1 MKIGVLATAVYPSC
15 LESVVATLHKSVA
28 MKKESAIQPVGK
40 QSSKI
45 GRPVSKPDPVIVEQV
60 LEHVAHGGTLRAFCR
75 QKGMPSYRTLYR
87 WLDKDEEF
95 LSRFTYVSRFLGAR
109 AIAEEALALVDT
121 PPPIIGEGDNARMDN
136 AHVNWMRSRSDLRLK
151 LLSKWFPQE
160 YGDKVGI
167 DAKGDINLTIS
178 TGVPQG

>member
-1 MKIGVLATAVYPSC
+1 MKEEQITQIVL
-15 LESVVATLHKSVA
+15 
-28 MKKESAIQPVGK
+28 K
-40 QSSKI
+40 QSKL
-45 GRPVSKPDPVIVEQV
+45 GRPVSKPDPEIVEKV
-60 LEHVAHGGTLRAFCR
+60 LEHVALGGTLRAFCR

-87 WLDKDEEF
+87 WLDKDQEF

-121 PPPIIGEGDNARMDN
+121 PPPVIGEGDNARMDN

-151 LLSKWFPQE
+151 LLSKWYPQE

-167 DAKGDINLTIS
+167 DARGDINLTIS

>member
-1 MKIGVLATAVYPSC
+1 MKEEQITQIVL
-15 LESVVATLHKSVA
+15 
-28 MKKESAIQPVGK
+28 K
-40 QSSKI
+40 QSKL
-45 GRPVSKPDPVIVEQV
+45 GRPVSKPDPEIVEMV
-60 LEHVAHGGTLRAFCR
+60 LEHVALGGTLRAFCR

-87 WLDKDEEF
+87 WLDKDQEF

-121 PPPIIGEGDNARMDN
+121 PPPVIGEGDNARLDN

-151 LLSKWFPQE
+151 LLSKWYPQE

-178 TGVPQG
+178 TGIPQK

>member
-1 MKIGVLATAVYPSC
+1 MKEEQITQIVL
-15 LESVVATLHKSVA
+15 
-28 MKKESAIQPVGK
+28 K
-40 QSSKI
+40 QSKL
-45 GRPVSKPDPVIVEQV
+45 GRPVSKPDPEIVEKV
-60 LEHVAHGGTLRAFCR
+60 LEHVALGGTLRAFCR

-87 WLDKDEEF
+87 WLDKDQEF

-121 PPPIIGEGDNARMDN
+121 PPPVIGEGDNARMDN

-151 LLSKWFPQE
+151 LLSKWYPQE

-167 DAKGDINLTIS
+167 DAKGDISLTIS
-178 TGVPQG
+178 TGIPQG

>member
-1 MKIGVLATAVYPSC
+1 MKEEQITQIVL
-15 LESVVATLHKSVA
+15 
-28 MKKESAIQPVGK
+28 K
-40 QSSKI
+40 QSKL
-45 GRPVSKPDPVIVEQV
+45 GRPVSKPDPEIVEKV
-60 LEHVAHGGTLRAFCR
+60 LEHVALGGTLRAFCR

-87 WLDKDEEF
+87 WLDKDQEF

-121 PPPIIGEGDNARMDN
+121 PPPVIGEGDNARMDN

-151 LLSKWFPQE
+151 LLSKWYPQE

-167 DAKGDINLTIS
+167 DFRNLGQREPHQQPRI
-178 TGVPQG
+178 PQVKNLV

>member
-1 MKIGVLATAVYPSC
+1 MKEEQITQIVL
-15 LESVVATLHKSVA
+15 
-28 MKKESAIQPVGK
+28 K
-40 QSSKI
+40 QSKL
-45 GRPVSKPDPVIVEQV
+45 GRPVSKPDPEIVEMV
-60 LEHVAHGGTLRAFCR
+60 LEHVALGGTLRAFCR

-87 WLDKDEEF
+87 WLDKDQEF

-121 PPPIIGEGDNARMDN
+121 PPPVIGEGENARMDN

-151 LLSKWFPQE
+151 LLSKWYPQE

-178 TGVPQG
+178 TGIPQK

>member
-1 MKIGVLATAVYPSC
+1 MKEEQITQIVL
-15 LESVVATLHKSVA
+15 
-28 MKKESAIQPVGK
+28 K
-40 QSSKI
+40 QSKL
-45 GRPVSKPDPVIVEQV
+45 GRPVSKPDPEIVEMV
-60 LEHVAHGGTLRAFCR
+60 LEHVALGGTLRAFCR

-87 WLDKDEEF
+87 WLDKDQEF

-121 PPPIIGEGDNARMDN
+121 PPPVIGEGDNARMDN

-151 LLSKWFPQE
+151 LLSKWYPQE
-160 YGDKVGI
+160 NGDKVGI

-178 TGVPQG
+178 TGIPQK

>member
-1 MKIGVLATAVYPSC
+1 MKEEQITQIVL
-15 LESVVATLHKSVA
+15 
-28 MKKESAIQPVGK
+28 K
-40 QSSKI
+40 QSKL
-45 GRPVSKPDPVIVEQV
+45 GRPVSKPDPEIVEKV
-60 LEHVAHGGTLRAFCR
+60 LEHVALGGTLRAFCR

-87 WLDKDEEF
+87 WLDKDQEF

-121 PPPIIGEGDNARMDN
+121 PPPVIGEGDNARMDN

-151 LLSKWFPQE
+151 LLSKWYPQE

-178 TGVPQG
+178 TGIPQK

>member
-1 MKIGVLATAVYPSC
+1 MKEEQITQIVL
-15 LESVVATLHKSVA
+15 
-28 MKKESAIQPVGK
+28 K
-40 QSSKI
+40 QSKL
-45 GRPVSKPDPVIVEQV
+45 GRPVSKPDPKIVEMV
-60 LEHVAHGGTLRAFCR
+60 LEHVALGGTLRAFCR

-87 WLDKDEEF
+87 WLDKDQEF

-121 PPPIIGEGDNARMDN
+121 PPPVIGEGDNARMDN

-151 LLSKWFPQE
+151 LLSKWYPQE

-178 TGVPQG
+178 TGIPQK